1 MPLPPRR
8 SVRLDPRPVGDLAD
22 AVRGRVHDPL
32 WFVARQWQ
40 MGEFQGEDASTPV
53 QVLLE
58 GSSTLVRHVDTG
70 REAGMHPAE
79 ALVEAE
85 AGEGWTT
92 GRRVRVGARVAA
104 AGRVLPE
111 VGGLRLRDLPP
122 PYEALDG
129 AWDGLALWRRR
140 GELGIPDEEFGEVPE
155 EVEPSWDD
163 RALVYDRQD
172 AFRTGEVSL
181 HVSRHRGGSVDW
193 WTVDAGAAP
202 SLEPT
207 PPEQWNH
214 RQLPTR
220 LEMPGMPRWGL
231 WEIEDAGADI
241 GAVPPDAAHTA
252 TSLMT
257 ALFFSQR
264 DEWFDVPVP
273 ATAGTV
279 VRIGR
284 VVVTDSFGLRYS
296 SDGSG
301 EGEHVDGGWPGLR
314 PPAGP
319 EWTLFRVS
327 GMDVADLLLWQ
338 VATRPLAGELLEH
351 VQLGVDDASNVVW
364 AVERRL
370 RGRDVGSLDAAA
382 AAVGSAGGDGGGDGG
397 GAGDGTPGESLIPAP
412 PGDTTQP
419 QAYVYVPGEGAQP
432 HWIPYTIEDE
442 PGGVS
447 FVQRRLA
454 DYSTSPPTRLDV
466 AQADVL
472 AGRPGEVHRIVPAA
486 VPPTGMEL
494 VRRWQLARTAAG
506 DPVLWVERR
515 RRPLTA
521 PPARRLR
528 FDVAEPVAGSGE

>member
-8 SVRLDPRPVGDLAD
+8 SVRLEPRPVRDLGD

-53 QVLLE
+53 QVHLE
-58 GSSTLVRHVDTG
+58 GTSTALRHVGTG
-70 REAGMHPAE
+70 HDPGDHPAE
-79 ALVEAE
+79 ALVESE
-85 AGEGWTT
+85 ADDGWTT
-92 GRRVRVGARVAA
+92 GRRVRIGARVAA
-104 AGRVLPE
+104 AVDLPDE
-111 VGGLRLRDLPP
+111 AGLRLSHLPP

-129 AWDGLALWRRR
+129 AWDGLALWSRRS
-140 GELGIPDEEFGEVPE
+140 ELAIPLGAFGEVPE
-155 EVEPSWDD
+155 DVEPSWDD
-163 RALVYDRQD
+163 RALVYDRRD
-172 AFRTGEVSL
+172 AFRAGEVSL
-181 HVSRHRGGSVDW
+181 DVSRHRGGPVDW
-193 WTVDAGAAP
+193 WTVEAGSAP
-202 SLEPT
+202 VPEPT
-207 PPEQWNH
+207 PATRWEH
-214 RQLPTR
+214 LRLPTR

-273 ATAGTV
+273 ATAGAV
-279 VRIGR
+279 VRIER

-296 SDGSG
+296 SDGSEQG
-301 EGEHVDGGWPGLR
+301 EADGWPGLR
-314 PPAGP
+314 PPAEP

-351 VQLGVDDASNVVW
+351 VQVGVDDASNVVW

-370 RGRDVGSLDAAA
+370 RGRDVGALDAAGGA
-382 AAVGSAGGDGGGDGG
+382 GGGAGGDGGGDGD
-397 GAGDGTPGESLIPAP
+397 GAGDAEPGESLIPAP
-412 PGDTTQP
+412 PGDSTRP

-454 DYSTSPPTRLDV
+454 DYSTSPPTLLPL
-466 AQADVL
+466 AQAAVL
-472 AGRPGEVHRIVPAA
+472 TGPTGEVHRIVPAA
-486 VPPTGMEL
+486 VPPTGLEL
-494 VRRWQLARTAAG
+494 VRRWQLARTTRG

-528 FDVAEPVAGSGE
+528 FDVAEPTAGPGA